1 MKRRS
6 RNSVSVFRE
15 LPVVRDSNLP
25 ALKIISEKESRKKDR
40 IGFHGRFP
48 LQKPR
53 MLVRCIRACF
63 KEETGWLRNIFI
75 RPEFGAD
82 FFTLQEIASLES
94 KKIREDAH
102 CGV

>member
-1 MKRRS
+1 MTERFL
-6 RNSVSVFRE
+6 N
-15 LPVVRDSNLP
+15 
-25 ALKIISEKESRKKDR
+25 IISEKEGRTSFLL
-40 IGFHGRFP
+40 GSHGRFP

-82 FFTLQEIASLES
+82 FFTLQEIASL
-94 KKIREDAH
+94 
-102 CGV
+102 

>member
-1 MKRRS
+1 M
-6 RNSVSVFRE
+6 
-15 LPVVRDSNLP
+15 VRDSNLP

-82 FFTLQEIASLES
+82 FFTLQEIASLLS
-94 KKIREDAH
+94 K
-102 CGV
+102 

>member
-1 MKRRS
+1 MQTNRFQRAAGK
-6 RNSVSVFRE
+6 
-15 LPVVRDSNLP
+15 VRDSNESG
-25 ALKIISEKESRKKDR
+25 LKIILEKESPTNRPC
-40 IGFHGRFP
+40 IVLCAGIPVGFHGSFP

-82 FFTLQEIASLES
+82 FFTLQEIASL
-94 KKIREDAH
+94 
-102 CGV
+102 